1 MAAVLFLRNNLRSHV
16 LESAAIGKGDLRLSV
31 LEDLAETEVCQHQVA
46 WGVQEDVLQLYV
58 AVDDASLWNK

>member
-46 WGVQEDVLQLYV
+46 
-58 AVDDASLWNK
+58 